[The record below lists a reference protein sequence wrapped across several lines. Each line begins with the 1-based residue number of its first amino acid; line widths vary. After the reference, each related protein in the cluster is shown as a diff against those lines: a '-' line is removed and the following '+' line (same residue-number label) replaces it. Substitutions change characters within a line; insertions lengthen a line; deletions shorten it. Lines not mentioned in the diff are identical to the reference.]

1 MSEPRDDR
9 ELEEYLRG
17 DSPLSRR
24 YREASGEEPAPAVDE
39 AILAAS
45 RRAVQS
51 RPVRI
56 PRSWFRPLSIAAIVV
71 LSATVVIT
79 MQRGE
84 ETTVAPAREP
94 ARREPDVAL
103 KIGDAGRD
111 QATAKEYG
119 KTVPA
124 DAAPGEAEM
133 PQAPPEAS
141 AARPAAEEAL
151 RMERSPALLKSSPP
165 PRSQELAEPL
175 ADRPA
180 AVLRA
185 PAADIGLPERRE
197 APRALMREAPPEA
210 AWAPAPPQTRSPEDE
225 LKGIAKLWEAGRG
238 ELARMQL
245 RRFLAGH
252 PYYPDQDLLAAL
264 PPELYAEAE
273 RIKGR

>member
-24 YREASGEEPAPAVDE
+24 YREASGEEPGRAMDE

-51 RPVRI
+51 RPALI

-84 ETTVAPAREP
+84 ETTVIPAMEP
-94 ARREPDVAL
+94 ARREPDAAL
-103 KIGDAGRD
+103 KIGDTGRD
-111 QATAKEYG
+111 QAAAEEHR
-119 KTVPA
+119 KTVSA
-124 DAAPGEAEM
+124 QAAPGETEVLA
-133 PQAPPEAS
+133 APPEAS
-141 AARPAAEEAL
+141 AARPADEEIL
-151 RMERSPALLKSSPP
+151 SMERSPALLKSSPP
-165 PRSQELAEPL
+165 PRSREYAEPI

-180 AVLRA
+180 AIMRA
-185 PAADIGLPERRE
+185 PAADIVRPEREE
-197 APRALMREAPPEA
+197 APRVLMREAPPEA
-210 AWAPAPPQTRSPEDE
+210 AWAPSDSQPRSPEDV
-225 LKGIAKLWEAGRG
+225 LARIAKLWETGRE
-238 ELARMQL
+238 ELARMHL
-245 RRFLAGH
+245 RRFLARY
-252 PYYPDQDLLAAL
+252 PYYPDKDLLAAL
-264 PPELYAEAE
+264 PPELFAEAE